1 MEPPPDGSI
10 DPQADRAVQSLIG
23 VGLLAAFVFRMPWLL
38 PVVALVT
45 AAGALGGVGRNPLHL
60 GFRRLVAP
68 RLGDDPSTAPRIPA
82 LVVQRQDALAAVVLT
97 VASVLYAAGLHTIG
111 WMFAIVEAVF
121 ASLAATT
128 RIHVGDY
135 VRRRPS

>member
-1 MEPPPDGSI
+1 VDPAPDGSI
-10 DPQADRAVQSLIG
+10 DPRADRAVQSIIG
-23 VGLLAAFVFRMPWLL
+23 VGLLAAFVFRMPWVL

-45 AAGALGGVGRNPLHL
+45 AAGALGGVERNPLHL

-68 RLGDDPSTAPRIPA
+68 RLPDEPSTPPIPA
-82 LVVQRQDALAAVVLT
+82 LVVRRQDVLAAVVLT

-121 ASLAATT
+121 ASLAAAT

-135 VRRRPS
+135 VRRRGPS